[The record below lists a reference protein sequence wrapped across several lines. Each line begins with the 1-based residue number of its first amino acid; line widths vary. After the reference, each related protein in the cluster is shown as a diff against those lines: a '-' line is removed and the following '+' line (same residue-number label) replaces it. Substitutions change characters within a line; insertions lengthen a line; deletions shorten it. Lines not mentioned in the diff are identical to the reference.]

1 MGFATVF
8 KTVDWLAALAAG
20 GATLLLTAVALFM
33 ALYMRDTN
41 FQFSIALFS
50 ALCGSTLAGLISYI
64 IEYVS
69 GSTKQIAQKISVGVS
84 FILAM
89 VLAIFLTMNRLRF
102 CITYKDVYCTIIFRA
117 FLLWLEMLIMFTAV
131 YAPFEKSEEACSNAL
146 MFSLRL

>member
-50 ALCGSTLAGLISYI
+50 ALFGSTLAGLISYI

-89 VLAIFLTMNRLRF
+89 VLIAFG
-102 CITYKDVYCTIIFRA
+102 A
-117 FLLWLEMLIMFTAV
+117 FLWNTALDLV
-131 YAPFEKSEEACSNAL
+131 AVIFASSHK
-146 MFSLRL
+146 